1 MESSIYVANQNGNNK
16 QLTFTPEVRKIT
28 RLGDMKGPK
37 IIKSPSWPS
46 TPTTPRSQF
55 IQERGEPAYWTLGRK
70 GYSSKVSDEE
80 FRKDDTRFE
89 DSSSQADAFKE
100 IHSILSGMDL
110 AKYYL
115 KRPIESSNNT
125 INNNIRHPLRRSL
138 SVQPQT
144 TQSVNQT
151 IKKSFLGTIP
161 PPPKQKSILELSTET
176 PTKEIK
182 PFTRERIYSLDLC
195 PVKNSRRQVNSK
207 LKELTERLRPSSA
220 PPSPHRIQKYAVPR
234 SAPPTSSFSFFME
247 PLPCDNSL
255 NLQTSSIENP
265 IKEIGTSIEDLSK
278 NKSSKIP
285 KLARKNNFASSTGY
299 ATLPRRKPSEVVN
312 EPRTLAS
319 LDLNINFD
327 SHRSNRNTSDENE
340 ILPQKQYLNRE
351 NIEQHNKKERK
362 EDIGRIENEIMHKTK
377 SVVEDDVETCSNNSS
392 RRGSIKSNSSSSRK
406 ADFDL
411 NFAKFGSLTLSR
423 AERRKSIS
431 KKDNNS
437 SDLPNRSQFKKNL
450 SSSGGKS
457 KDNFKSETII
467 FEGNLKE
474 NKYNGTIEIQER
486 EFANKSTIADD
497 TQSVPVLPNSFS
509 NPLEE
514 EIRTIA
520 KLLDGKESIFLKL
533 IQSSKIEN
541 ERSNAHLDLD
551 ETNESSMSF
560 ETTEKS
566 QISPQPIRKEST
578 FCSMERNSPT
588 RLRAMTVPVTEMNR
602 NSAPIKKSPP
612 PQQKRFYKK
621 RLRGPYGEMLE
632 QEMSK
637 SFNKPRP
644 SYARDLDFLKELE
657 TVHPSAKSS
666 SSQPTRQRPLLRS
679 SSHSLDET
687 HSITVESSPKRKTS
701 ANIPLVNNNNDE
713 DGSLCV
719 PPISVSGTVS
729 EPTLHIRSH
738 SDSVKTSSLWTVD
751 NLITKVLK
759 QSAQQVSNNCMLN
772 LYFNYP
778 SFYSIVLPSIA
789 IFCAVLSFQL
799 QCNNS

>member
-1 MESSIYVANQNGNNK
+1 MESSIHVTNQNGNSR

-28 RLGDMKGPK
+28 RLEDMKGPK

-46 TPTTPRSQF
+46 TPTTPRSEFKQD
-55 IQERGEPAYWTLGRK
+55 RNEPVYWTLGRK
-70 GYSSKVSDEE
+70 GFSNKVSDDE
-80 FRKDDTRFE
+80 FRKNDSCFDDP
-89 DSSSQADAFKE
+89 SSRSDAFKE
-100 IHSILSGMDL
+100 IHSILSSMDL

-115 KRPIESSNNT
+115 RTPKESSNNT
-125 INNNIRHPLRRSL
+125 MNNNMHHPLRRSL

-144 TQSVNQT
+144 TQSVNET
-151 IKKSFLGTIP
+151 VKKSFLGKIP
-161 PPPKQKSILELSTET
+161 PPPKTKSILEMATDN
-176 PTKEIK
+176 PNNEIK
-182 PFTRERIYSLDLC
+182 PPTRERIYSLDLC

-220 PPSPHRIQKYAVPR
+220 PPSPHRSPKYVVPR
-234 SAPPTSSFSFFME
+234 SAPPTSNFSFWME

-265 IKEIGTSIEDLSK
+265 IKQIGASIEDISK
-278 NKSSKIP
+278 NKLSKIP
-285 KLARKNNFASSTGY
+285 KLARKNNIASTGY

-327 SHRSNRNTSDENE
+327 SHRINRNASDENE
-340 ILPQKQYLNRE
+340 ILPQQQYLNRE
-351 NIEQHNKKERK
+351 NIERHNKKERK
-362 EDIGRIENEIMHKTK
+362 EEIGRSENEIMNRTK
-377 SVVEDDVETCSNNSS
+377 SGVEDDMETCSNNSS
-392 RRGSIKSNSSSSRK
+392 RRGSIKSNSSLSRK

-411 NFAKFGSLTLSR
+411 NFAKFGSLTSSR
-423 AERRKSIS
+423 VERRKSIS
-431 KKDNNS
+431 KKDTNL
-437 SDLPNRSQFKKNL
+437 SDFPNKSQLKKNL
-450 SSSGGKS
+450 SSSSNKS

-486 EFANKSTIADD
+486 EFANKSNIADD
-497 TQSVPVLPNSFS
+497 TQSVPVLPTSFS

-533 IQSSKIEN
+533 IQSTKIEN

-551 ETNESSMSF
+551 KTNISSMRNEASISF
-560 ETTEKS
+560 DTSEDIEE
-566 QISPQPIRKEST
+566 SPKPIRKEST
-578 FCSMERNSPT
+578 FRSMERNSPT
-588 RLRAMTVPVTEMNR
+588 RVRAMTVPVTEMNR
-602 NSAPIKKSPP
+602 NSAPMQKSPP

-644 SYARDLDFLKELE
+644 SYAKDLDFLKELE
-657 TVHPSAKSS
+657 TVHSTSKSS

-701 ANIPLVNNNNDE
+701 ANIPLVSNNDE
-713 DGSLCV
+713 EGSLCV
-719 PPISVSGTVS
+719 PPVPVSGTVS

-738 SDSVKTSSLWTVD
+738 SDSVKTSSVWTMD
-751 NLITKVLK
+751 TLITKVIK
-759 QSAQQVSNNCMLN
+759 QTAQQVSNNCMLY
-772 LYFNYP
+772 LFFYFFALQDFSIICH
-778 SFYSIVLPSIA
+778 SFLEVFL
-789 IFCAVLSFQL
+789 FFF
-799 QCNNS
+799 